1 MISCCSTLYLPNS
14 ETQLVLSSG
23 SHRARQVLLR
33 DDRLVLREKINR
45 LVDTKTPRS
54 AKLVQFFFN
63 RNGEP
68 LPRYASDDNLASKG
82 IKQHHIACSASFV
95 WFSARAVA
103 PTRKRP
109 TSWQ

>member
-54 AKLVQFFFN
+54 AKLVQFFF
-63 RNGEP
+63 
-68 LPRYASDDNLASKG
+68 
-82 IKQHHIACSASFV
+82 
-95 WFSARAVA
+95 
-103 PTRKRP
+103 
-109 TSWQ
+109 